1 MKKELRTCIAV
12 IVTVG
17 IVCNIISIICSA
29 FLMKL
34 VIDYH
39 LVLILITSS
48 MFVMVSITNIISS
61 VILVIFFF
69 LLFWFFFYHIKCINS
84 CFNNKSGCF
93 SSCKFLAIGI
103 MFQIMIIVFCVL
115 CFTGNGQYEY
125 RYFNSS
131 FNTSETYDIKEKIER
146 QLNCQFQNETNKN
159 SCDYLFEEFI
169 HQKIKMICIPLMI
182 VVIYNAFSLF
192 LFYYLTKKYSDETS
206 SSISEPYSNLMNYT
220 PDLTGYDVPK
230 INGRNIINEPLY
242 GIDFNG

>member
-1 MKKELRTCIAV
+1 MKKKLRTCIAV
-12 IVTVG
+12 IVIVG
-17 IVCNIISIICSA
+17 IVCNIISIICCA
-29 FLMKL
+29 FLIKL
-34 VIDYH
+34 FIDYY
-39 LVLILITSS
+39 LVLIEKISIIFMWTS
-48 MFVMVSITNIISS
+48 ICNIISS
-61 VILVIFFF
+61 VILIIFFI
-69 LLFWFFFYHIKCINS
+69 LLWLFFHHIKCINS
-84 CFNNKSGCF
+84 CFINYF
-93 SSCKFLAIGI
+93 SSCKVLAIGI
-103 MFQIMIIVFCVL
+103 IFQILIFAL
-115 CFTGNGQYEY
+115 SGSYFTENVRHEY

-192 LFYYLTKKYSDETS
+192 LFYYLSKKYSDETS